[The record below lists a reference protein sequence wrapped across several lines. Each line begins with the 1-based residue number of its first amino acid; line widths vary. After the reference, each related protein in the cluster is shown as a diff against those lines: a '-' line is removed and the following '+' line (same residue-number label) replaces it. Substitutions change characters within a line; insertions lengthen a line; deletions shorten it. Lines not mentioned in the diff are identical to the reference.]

1 MAQTPEGIMALP
13 NEPQAPEMPQ
23 LTLTDSYDVAR
34 TSLQNA
40 QPEAAAQLQQI
51 MAQLM
56 PMLDQLSD
64 TQLDQLLQLV
74 QYLQDNEEQYPEIR
88 KKLIAEGMGE
98 EDLPPEYDPE
108 YFAAIGTVVLEA
120 IRVRSAAAGTP
131 PQQFARGG
139 IAQAAHMLASK
150 GRGQDTQLAHIT
162 PSEARMLRKKGGV
175 GTINPDTGLPEFGLW
190 GSIVGAVKSTW
201 KAVTGAVK
209 SILKSPVGRFLSTV
223 ALSTFIGYPA
233 ASAVISLA
241 SGENLKTAL
250 ISAGTAWLAGPTSPL
265 SGAATKA
272 ASAILPQAANAAVR
286 QGLASTIV
294 GTGIGLATGKSLS
307 DSVKSGLTT
316 AALSYG
322 AQQAQN
328 AFPSPMKSLGL
339 TTDVTGREMRGEGP
353 VPIEDRFAPPKVFGQ
368 PDMAALSGTPPA
380 RPTFTGMAGTPPPAS
395 LPGVTAQAPAF
406 ATQGPSTAAGGPL
419 ADTIPRIGET
429 SYQTA
434 GAGIRAIETPAISG
448 TSTGAGLRPPAN
460 ALGVSDLSAGTAVVP
475 RIQQISAATPAPSG
489 GIPDI
494 RTAAGEMYQG
504 MKDLDYEKFS
514 KGAGDLF
521 MPGTPNSSA
530 IMGSQQ
536 YKDLTSQGISADKA
550 YSMVEKSMTPG
561 MLRTYGPGVAAGL
574 GVMGLTG
581 GFNQDNPQVDLDKFW
596 GPSSAD
602 LMKAN
607 PRKYYIQNI
616 PGVTYSQQGAV
627 VPRGY
632 EDGGTVTP
640 DPLDPK
646 NFMVGTEYAS
656 PQFTMD
662 DIRVATPTLEQR
674 EAEMANYTP
683 VTSTMTATTE
693 PGINNPAYQD
703 IVKMYQDVLGRA
715 PDARGMQYWM
725 STIGADRSLS
735 PEEKT
740 QWMVEAAKE
749 KAPATTTTTEGT
761 AETRAGLPAMNV
773 GETYA
778 EYMARINK
786 AAGSTSTGAIAL
798 SPAELATLN
807 SSSTATAQ
815 PTIGGGIADIPTGQ
829 QIGLTDAPGYRGQGT
844 QPLPASTSS
853 GFNAANYTS
862 TTGEAIPWYSQ
873 ANNVALPDAQK
884 ARTAAGVTSS
894 APIASAASVTP
905 PSASA
910 GFNAANYTSTTGG
923 AIPWYSQAANVALPD
938 AGKARAAAGV
948 TSAAAIPSIAS
959 VAPAESSGGF
969 SAMNFSQPWYMQP
982 ANYNMPD
989 AVKAR
994 AVAGLAAGGI
1004 ADMAPAY
1011 PMNTGGYPRRT
1022 GQIAGPGTEKSDSI
1036 PAMLSDGEFV
1046 MTARAVR
1053 GMGKGSRRDGAKK
1066 MYALMHQLEKNASR
1080 G

>member
-13 NEPQAPEMPQ
+13 NEPQAAERPQ

-40 QPEAAAQLQQI
+40 QPEAAAQFQQI
-51 MAQLM
+51 MDQLM

-64 TQLDQLLQLV
+64 TQLDQFLQLI

-88 KKLIAEGMGE
+88 KKLIAEGLTE

-108 YFAAIGTVVLEA
+108 YFSTIGIVILEA
-120 IRVRSAAAGTP
+120 IRIRSASAGTA

-139 IAQAAHMLASK
+139 IAEAAHLLASK

-162 PSEARMLRKKGGV
+162 PAEARMLRKRGGV
-175 GTINPDTGLPEFGLW
+175 GTINPDTGLPEFGIW
-190 GSIVGAVKSTW
+190 GSIVGAVKGAW
-201 KAVTGAVK
+201 KAVSGAVK
-209 SILKSPVGRFLSTV
+209 SVLKNPIGRFISTI

-241 SGENLKTAL
+241 SGENLKTAM
-250 ISAGTAWLAGPTSPL
+250 ISAGTAWLSGPTSPL
-265 SGAATKA
+265 SGIANKA

-294 GTGIGLATGKSLS
+294 GTGVGLVTGKSLS
-307 DSVKSGLTT
+307 DSVKSGLTN

-322 AQQAQN
+322 AQQAAN

-353 VPIEDRFAPPKVFGQ
+353 IPIEDRFPPPKVFGQ
-368 PDMAALSGTPPA
+368 PDVAGLSGTPPA
-380 RPTFTGMAGTPPPAS
+380 RPTFTGMAGTPTPAS
-395 LPGVTAQAPAF
+395 MPGVNAQARDF
-406 ATQGPSTAAGGPL
+406 AAAGPSSAVGGSLAPTTAP
-419 ADTIPRIGET
+419 IGET

-434 GAGIRAIETPAISG
+434 GAGIRSIETPAISS
-448 TSTGAGLRPPAN
+448 TSANTGLRAPAN
-460 ALGVSDLSAGTAVVP
+460 ALGVQDLRSNATSVP
-475 RIQQISAATPAPSG
+475 RIESISATTPAVSG
-489 GIPDI
+489 GVPTV
-494 RTAAGEMYQG
+494 RQAAGEMYQG

-521 MPGTPNSSA
+521 MPGTPDSSA

-581 GFNQDNPQVDLDKFW
+581 GFNQDNPQVDLNKFW
-596 GPSSAD
+596 GPSSAE
-602 LMKAN
+602 LMKAD

-616 PGVTYSQQGAV
+616 PGVTYTQQGAV

-632 EDGGTVTP
+632 EEGGAVTP

-646 NFMVGTEYAS
+646 NFMVGTEYAT
-656 PQFTMD
+656 PEFTMD

-683 VTSTMTATTE
+683 VTSTMTAATE
-693 PGINNPAYQD
+693 PGINNPAYQS
-703 IVKMYQDVLGRA
+703 ISKMYQDVLGRA
-715 PDARGMQYWM
+715 PDAEGMRYWM
-725 STIGADRSLS
+725 DTIGADRAISSEDKAKWMNAAQPEVMKDPNRWLKQS
-735 PEEKT
+735 YQDILGRAPDEEGLKYWMDTIGADKVITPEERD
-740 QWMVEAAKE
+740 QWLAEANKE
-749 KAPATTTTTEGT
+749 TLGRSTTAQGLPSLTPGESTADYMDRINNVGGT
-761 AETRAGLPAMNV
+761 AAGA
-773 GETYA
+773 
-778 EYMARINK
+778 
-786 AAGSTSTGAIAL
+786 
-798 SPAELATLN
+798 N
-807 SSSTATAQ
+807 SVTTAQ
-815 PTIGGGIADIPTGQ
+815 PITSGGISDIPTGQ
-829 QIGLTDAPGYRGQGT
+829 QIGLTDAPGYMGRGT
-844 QPLPASTSS
+844 QPLPAANTG
-853 GFNAANYTS
+853 GFNAMNY
-862 TTGEAIPWYSQ
+862 A
-873 ANNVALPDAQK
+873 
-884 ARTAAGVTSS
+884 
-894 APIASAASVTP
+894 
-905 PSASA
+905 
-910 GFNAANYTSTTGG
+910 
-923 AIPWYSQAANVALPD
+923 
-938 AGKARAAAGV
+938 
-948 TSAAAIPSIAS
+948 
-959 VAPAESSGGF
+959 
-969 SAMNFSQPWYMQP
+969 QPWYMQQN
-982 ANYNMPD
+982 NYGTPD
-989 AVKAR
+989 AAKAR
-994 AVAGLAAGGI
+994 AVSGLAAGGI
-1004 ADMAPAY
+1004 ADMAPTSY
-1011 PMNTGGYPRRT
+1011 PMNRGGYPRRT

>member
-13 NEPQAPEMPQ
+13 NEPQAVERPQ
-23 LTLTDSYDVAR
+23 LTLTDSYDAMR

-40 QPEAAAQLQQI
+40 QPESAAQLKQL

-88 KKLIAEGMGE
+88 KKLIAEGMDE

-108 YFAAIGTVVLEA
+108 YFASIGTVVLEA
-120 IRVRSAAAGTP
+120 IRLRSAAAGTP

-162 PSEARMLRKKGGV
+162 PAEARMLRKKGGV

-209 SILKSPVGRFLSTV
+209 SILKSPIGRILATIALATFLGPGAFGITGLGFG
-223 ALSTFIGYPA
+223 AGTAAA
-233 ASAVISLA
+233 ASSGLITLA
-241 SGENLKTAL
+241 SGGNLKDAL
-250 ISAGTAWLAGPTSPL
+250 ISAGTAWLGSAASPL
-265 SGAATKA
+265 AGFAGKA
-272 ASAILPQAANAAVR
+272 ASSILPAGVSPALT
-286 QGLASTIV
+286 QGLSSTLV
-294 GTGIGLATGKSLS
+294 GTGVGLLTGKSLS
-307 DSVKSGLTT
+307 DSVKSGLTS
-316 AALSYG
+316 AVQQYG
-322 AQQAQN
+322 IQQIAGMGN
-328 AFPSPMKSLGL
+328 APGRNAPVS
-339 TTDVTGREMRGEGP
+339 GREMRGEGP
-353 VPIEDRFAPPKVFGQ
+353 VPIEDRFPPPKVFGQ
-368 PDMAALSGTPPA
+368 PDIAGLSGTPPT

-395 LPGVTAQAPAF
+395 MFGVNAQARDF

-419 ADTIPRIGET
+419 ANTIPRIGET

-434 GAGIRAIETPAISG
+434 GANIREIPAISG
-448 TSTGAGLRPPAN
+448 PSTNTGLRAPAN
-460 ALGVSDLSAGTAVVP
+460 ALGVQDLRANASAGSTIP
-475 RIQQISAATPAPSG
+475 RISANTPPATG
-489 GIPDI
+489 GIPSI
-494 RTAAGEMYQG
+494 RDSLTEMYEG
-504 MKDLDYEKFS
+504 VKGTDWDKFS

-521 MPGTPNSSA
+521 MPGTPSSSA
-530 IMGSQQ
+530 IMESPDFK
-536 YKDLTSQGISADKA
+536 YLTDPSNPNRLSPDMA
-550 YSMVEKSMTPG
+550 YAKVEKSMAPN

-581 GFNQDNPQVDLDKFW
+581 GFNQNNPQVDLDKFW

-646 NFMVGTEYAS
+646 NFMVGTEYAT
-656 PQFTMD
+656 PQYTMD

-683 VTSTMTATTE
+683 VTSTMTATTA
-693 PGINNPAYQD
+693 PGINNPAYQN
-703 IVKMYQDVLGRA
+703 ISKMYQDVLGRA
-715 PDARGMQYWM
+715 PDAEGMRYWM
-725 STIGADRSLS
+725 DTIGADRAIS
-735 PEEKT
+735 PEEKAA
-740 QWMVEAAKE
+740 WMNAAQPEVMKDPNRWL
-749 KAPATTTTTEGT
+749 KQSYQDILGRAPDE
-761 AETRAGLPAMNV
+761 AGLKYWMDTIGADKVITPEERDQWLAEANKETMGRSTAQQGLPPINPGESTADYMDRINNV
-773 GETYA
+773 GGTV
-778 EYMARINK
+778 
-786 AAGSTSTGAIAL
+786 AGANN
-798 SPAELATLN
+798 AT
-807 SSSTATAQ
+807 TAQ
-815 PTIGGGIADIPTGQ
+815 PTTGGGIADIPTGQ

-844 QPLPASTSS
+844 QPIPTS
-853 GFNAANYTS
+853 
-862 TTGEAIPWYSQ
+862 
-873 ANNVALPDAQK
+873 
-884 ARTAAGVTSS
+884 AGMG
-894 APIASAASVTP
+894 
-905 PSASA
+905 

-948 TSAAAIPSIAS
+948 TSAAAIPSLSS
-959 VAPAESSGGF
+959 VAPVASTDGF
-969 SAMNFSQPWYMQP
+969 NAMNYNQPWYMQE
-982 ANYNMPD
+982 ANYNLPD
-989 AVKAR
+989 AAKAR
-994 AVAGLAAGGI
+994 AVSGLAAGGI

>member
-13 NEPQAPEMPQ
+13 NEPQAAEMPQ

-162 PSEARMLRKKGGV
+162 PAEARMLRKKGGV

-265 SGAATKA
+265 SGVATKA

-353 VPIEDRFAPPKVFGQ
+353 IPIEDRLPPPKVFGQ

-395 LPGVTAQAPAF
+395 MPGVTAQAPAF

-434 GAGIRAIETPAISG
+434 GAGIRAIETPAISN
-448 TSTGAGLRPPAN
+448 TGLRPPVN

-475 RIQQISAATPAPSG
+475 RIQQISAATPTPSG

-521 MPGTPNSSA
+521 MPGTPSPSS
-530 IMGSQQ
+530 ITGSQQ
-536 YKDLTSQGISADKA
+536 FKDLTSQGISADKA

-581 GFNQDNPQVDLDKFW
+581 GFNQDNPQVDLQKFW

-602 LMKAN
+602 LMKAD

-632 EDGGTVTP
+632 EEGGAVTP

-646 NFMVGTEYAS
+646 NFMVGTEYAT
-656 PQFTMD
+656 PEFTMD

-674 EAEMANYTP
+674 EAEMVNYTP
-683 VTSTMTATTE
+683 VTSTMTAATE
-693 PGINNPAYQD
+693 PGINNPAYQN
-703 IVKMYQDVLGRA
+703 ISKMYQDVLGRA
-715 PDARGMQYWM
+715 PDAEGMRYWM
-725 STIGADRSLS
+725 STIGADRSIS
-735 PEEKT
+735 PEEKAAWMNAAQPEVMKDPNRWLKQSYQDILGRAPDEAGLKYWMDT
-740 QWMVEAAKE
+740 IGADKSISPEERDQWLAEANKE
-749 KAPATTTTTEGT
+749 TMGRSTAQQGLPPITTGESTSDYMNRINNVGGTGT
-761 AETRAGLPAMNV
+761 APV
-773 GETYA
+773 
-778 EYMARINK
+778 K
-786 AAGSTSTGAIAL
+786 ASEPSLVNGFDPSRTKSTVENWKTV
-798 SPAELATLN
+798 T
-807 SSSTATAQ
+807 
-815 PTIGGGIADIPTGQ
+815 GGIADIPTGQ
-829 QIGLTDAPGYRGQGT
+829 QIGLTDAPGYMGRGT
-844 QPLPASTSS
+844 QPLPAANTG
-853 GFNAANYTS
+853 GFNAMNYT
-862 TTGEAIPWYSQ
+862 
-873 ANNVALPDAQK
+873 
-884 ARTAAGVTSS
+884 
-894 APIASAASVTP
+894 
-905 PSASA
+905 
-910 GFNAANYTSTTGG
+910 
-923 AIPWYSQAANVALPD
+923 
-938 AGKARAAAGV
+938 
-948 TSAAAIPSIAS
+948 
-959 VAPAESSGGF
+959 
-969 SAMNFSQPWYMQP
+969 QPWYMQE
-982 ANYNMPD
+982 ANYNLPD
-989 AVKAR
+989 AAKAR
-994 AVAGLAAGGI
+994 AVSGLAAGGI

>member
-1 MAQTPEGIMALP
+1 
-13 NEPQAPEMPQ
+13 
-23 LTLTDSYDVAR
+23 
-34 TSLQNA
+34 
-40 QPEAAAQLQQI
+40 

-162 PSEARMLRKKGGV
+162 PAEARMLRKKGGV

-265 SGAATKA
+265 SGVATKA

-339 TTDVTGREMRGEGP
+339 KTDVTGREMRGEGP
-353 VPIEDRFAPPKVFGQ
+353 VPIEDRLPPPKVFGQ
-368 PDMAALSGTPPA
+368 PDMAALSGTPPT

-406 ATQGPSTAAGGPL
+406 ATQGPSTAAGGPM

-429 SYQTA
+429 SYQTAGA

-460 ALGVSDLSAGTAVVP
+460 ALGVSDLSAGTSAFP
-475 RIQQISAATPAPSG
+475 RIQQISAATPTPSG

-521 MPGTPNSSA
+521 MPGTPSSSS
-530 IMGSQQ
+530 ITGSQQ
-536 YKDLTSQGISADKA
+536 FKDLTSQGISADKA
-550 YSMVEKSMTPG
+550 YTMVEKSMTPG

-693 PGINNPAYQD
+693 PGINNPAYQN
-703 IVKMYQDVLGRA
+703 ISKMYQDVLGRA
-715 PDARGMQYWM
+715 PDAEGMKYWM
-725 STIGADRSLS
+725 STIGADRSISPEDKAAWMNAAQPEVMKDPNRWLKQSYQDILGRAPDEAGLKYWMDTIGADKSIS
-735 PEEKT
+735 PEERD
-740 QWMVEAAKE
+740 QWLAEAYKE
-749 KAPATTTTTEGT
+749 KPPVSVADKGYEPSESYDEYMARISAEKERQRLLKLKYPDLSLPRESSETED
-761 AETRAGLPAMNV
+761 
-773 GETYA
+773 
-778 EYMARINK
+778 EYMARINAK
-786 AAGSTSTGAIAL
+786 GTGTAPFAVAEKDLAGLNMGPQGIGKLAPPVGFDPSRTKSTVT
-798 SPAELATLN
+798 
-807 SSSTATAQ
+807 
-815 PTIGGGIADIPTGQ
+815 GGIADIPTGQ
-829 QIGLTDAPGYRGQGT
+829 QIGLTDAPGYMGRGT
-844 QPLPASTSS
+844 QPIPTSAGMG

-862 TTGEAIPWYSQ
+862 TTGEP
-873 ANNVALPDAQK
+873 
-884 ARTAAGVTSS
+884 
-894 APIASAASVTP
+894 
-905 PSASA
+905 
-910 GFNAANYTSTTGG
+910 
-923 AIPWYSQAANVALPD
+923 IPWYSQAANVALPD